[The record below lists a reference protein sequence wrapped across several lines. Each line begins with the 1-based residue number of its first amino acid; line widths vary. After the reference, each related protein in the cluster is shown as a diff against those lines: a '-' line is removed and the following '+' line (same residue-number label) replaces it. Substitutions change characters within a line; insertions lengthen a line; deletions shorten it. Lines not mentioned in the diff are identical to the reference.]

1 MSIRG
6 RIKDF
11 WREQRLFEQRSVAA
25 SVLVCV
31 LTLALFARLVWL
43 QVVQYD
49 HYSELSQGNRVRTEP
64 LPAPRGI
71 IYDRNGV
78 ILAEN
83 RPAYQLE
90 LVPEQVRDLDATL
103 RGLVE
108 IGLFSQDETDDVRR
122 IIRSSRPFDSVP
134 IRLHLND
141 EEMAR
146 FAVHRFEFP
155 GVDIRTRLAR
165 FYPQGEVAV
174 HALGHV
180 GAISAADLER
190 IDLAEY
196 AGNSTIG
203 KIGIEA
209 AYEDALR
216 GRNGSRE
223 ILVNARGRSVDR
235 MGAIEVQ
242 AGLKE
247 GKPGTDLFLT
257 LDLEVQRAAE
267 QAVWNQRAAVVAL
280 DPNTGDVLALVS
292 RPGFDPNMF
301 ARGLTR
307 AEFNGLNENP
317 DRPLFNRAVRGV
329 YPPGST
335 IKPVV
340 ALAGLKHGVLNP
352 LDATFCSG
360 GFSLPNSTHRFRDWR
375 PKGHGR
381 VDLVSAIAQ
390 SCDVYFYE
398 LATRLGVQR
407 LSDFLGSFGLG
418 ARTGIDIAGEKTG
431 LVPSPDWKR
440 GAFKSRRAQV
450 WFPGETVILGIG
462 QGYMTSTPLQL
473 AHMAGIIGL
482 RGASAQPRLVRSLR
496 DPVTRKVAPVA
507 TKMSTSPDVGD
518 VKNWDLAIAGMFAVT
533 HGGTASRSAAGAPY
547 SIAGKTGTAQVFS
560 IAQNAKYDE
569 GTISE
574 RMRDHAWFIAFAPV
588 EAPKIAV
595 AVLVENGRSGSGTA
609 APIARLVMDAY
620 LLRKF
625 PTNGNAAPAAPG
637 DSSEE

>member
-1 MSIRG
+1 MSTIREAL
-6 RIKDF
+6 
-11 WREQRLFEQRSVAA
+11 EQRERDTLSPHAA
-25 SVLVCV
+25 KS
-31 LTLALFARLVWL
+31 ADSKGRLRP
-43 QVVQYD
+43 
-49 HYSELSQGNRVRTEP
+49 E
-64 LPAPRGI
+64 
-71 IYDRNGV
+71 
-78 ILAEN
+78 AE
-83 RPAYQLE
+83 
-90 LVPEQVRDLDATL
+90 
-103 RGLVE
+103 
-108 IGLFSQDETDDVRR
+108 DDVRPAFQHDRDR
-122 IIRSSRPFDSVP
+122 IIHSKAFR
-134 IRLHLND
+134 RLKHKTQVFVYHEGD
-141 EEMAR
+141 H
-146 FAVHRFEFP
+146 F
-155 GVDIRTRLAR
+155 RTRLTHSL
-165 FYPQGEVAV
+165 EVAQIARTICRALRLDEDLGEAV
-174 HALGHV
+174 ALAHDLGHTPF
-180 GAISAADLER
+180 GHAGEEALHAA
-190 IDLAEY
+190 
-196 AGNSTIG
+196 
-203 KIGIEA
+203 
-209 AYEDALR
+209 
-216 GRNGSRE
+216 
-223 ILVNARGRSVDR
+223 
-235 MGAIEVQ
+235 M
-242 AGLKE
+242 
-247 GKPGTDLFLT
+247 KPFG
-257 LDLEVQRAAE
+257 
-267 QAVWNQRAAVVAL
+267 
-280 DPNTGDVLALVS
+280 
-292 RPGFDPNMF
+292 GFDHN
-301 ARGLTR
+301 AQTLRILTKLEER
-307 AEFNGLNENP
+307 YAEFNGLNENP

-440 GAFKSRRAQV
+440 DAFKSRRAQV

-462 QGYMTSTPLQL
+462 QGYIPTTPLQL

-482 RGASAQPRLVRSLR
+482 RGTSAQPRLVRSLR

-507 TKMSTSPDVGD
+507 TKLSAGPEVGD
-518 VKNWDLAIAGMFAVT
+518 AKNWDLAIAGMFAVT

-569 GTISE
+569 GAISE

-625 PTNGNAAPAAPG
+625 PTNGNAAAAAAG